1 MNRLSLV
8 ILLFC
13 IFGGY
18 IADARENH
26 YKVTCSG
33 SKSQTSVDRRHEAK
47 TSEFWILACCPKGM
61 PLTFLNDNAFCCGG
75 RGHCFGNICTCD
87 GNGMSSK
94 YATIATQM
102 SLIKSVS

>member
-47 TSEFWILACCPKGM
+47 TSEFWILACCPKDVLYNETKRRYV
-61 PLTFLNDNAFCCGG
+61 PT
-75 RGHCFGNICTCD
+75 TC
-87 GNGMSSK
+87 
-94 YATIATQM
+94 
-102 SLIKSVS
+102 